1 MAAAKFFP
9 RKLLSFL
16 SKFQFKRQTNPSS
29 LQFRFRKGHATHSMF
44 QKFTSLPHNN
54 IKSEQITSLV
64 FHLEAALLKSSSLF
78 PYFMLVAFEG
88 GGLLR
93 VLILFLLYPLVWLFG
108 EKQIGLNIMVFVSF
122 VGIKSDK
129 FRIGSSVLPKFLL
142 EDVGNEG
149 FNAVMNYGDKRKI
162 AVSEMPRIMVE
173 CFVKDYLRV
182 DGVEGRE
189 LKVFCGYFLG
199 LMEGKKGNP
208 VVLKEFHGDGKMGGY
223 AIGIGCFE
231 YKAFDDHL
239 FSYCKEI
246 YWVTEAEKR
255 KWEILPREKYP
266 KPLIFHDGRLA
277 FRPTPLASLFMFMWL
292 PLGIFV
298 SIIRFTSGTL
308 LPLSIVNLVNSSTGF
323 KSTLS
328 ISNPS
333 SINSTN
339 YDNKPTGLLYVC
351 NHRTLLDPIYVS
363 IFIMKPVTA
372 VTYSTS
378 RFTEIMSPIKTVGL
392 TRDREK
398 DKEIMEQELSRGD
411 LAVCPEGTTCREP
424 YLLRFSPLFAEM
436 TDEIVPVAID
446 MQVSMFYGSTA
457 SGFKWLDS
465 IYNLLNPFAMYSA
478 TILEKLPSSQTCNSG
493 GKSRIEVANYV
504 QNKIGKAL
512 GFECTSLTRKD
523 KYMILAGNEGIT
535 K

>member
-1 MAAAKFFP
+1 M
-9 RKLLSFL
+9 
-16 SKFQFKRQTNPSS
+16 QQ
-29 LQFRFRKGHATHSMF
+29 
-44 QKFTSLPHNN
+44 
-54 IKSEQITSLV
+54 
-64 FHLEAALLKSSSLF
+64 
-78 PYFMLVAFEG
+78 
-88 GGLLR
+88 
-93 VLILFLLYPLVWLFG
+93 
-108 EKQIGLNIMVFVSF
+108 
-122 VGIKSDK
+122 
-129 FRIGSSVLPKFLL
+129 
-142 EDVGNEG
+142 
-149 FNAVMNYGDKRKI
+149 
-162 AVSEMPRIMVE
+162 
-173 CFVKDYLRV
+173 
-182 DGVEGRE
+182 
-189 LKVFCGYFLG
+189 
-199 LMEGKKGNP
+199 
-208 VVLKEFHGDGKMGGY
+208 
-223 AIGIGCFE
+223 
-231 YKAFDDHL
+231 
-239 FSYCKEI
+239 EI

-255 KWEILPREKYP
+255 KWEILPRDKYP

-298 SIIRFTSGTL
+298 SIIRFTCGTL

-398 DKEIMEQELSRGD
+398 DKELMEQELSRGD

-446 MQVSMFYGSTA
+446 MRVSMFYGSTA

-465 IYNLLNPFAMYSA
+465 IFNLLNPFAMYSA